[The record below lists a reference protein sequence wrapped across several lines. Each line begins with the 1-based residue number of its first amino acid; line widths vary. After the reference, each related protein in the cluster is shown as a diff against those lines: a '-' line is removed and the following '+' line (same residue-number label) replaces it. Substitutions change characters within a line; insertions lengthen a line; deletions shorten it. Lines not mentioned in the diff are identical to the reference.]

1 MVRNQWVGLHGL
13 DRRGSLPLS
22 EASSQWAGHC
32 RSNQPS
38 VARAFSHQKWLV
50 VSELPVMD
58 SVDLIEIAADG
69 RGQPPVG
76 GA

>member
-1 MVRNQWVGLHGL
+1 M
-13 DRRGSLPLS
+13 
-22 EASSQWAGHC
+22 
-32 RSNQPS
+32 
-38 VARAFSHQKWLV
+38 WLV

-69 RGQPPVG
+69 SGHPPVG